1 MDCGKLKGLLG
12 LSVRAGQA
20 VFGEDGCMKALRN
33 GQGGLLVLDESLSER
48 VREKYLDLCRRE
60 GIPVARL
67 PEGLLFEATG
77 RPGKAAVLRKGN
89 LAEQAA
95 ACTESGT
102 AD

>member
-1 MDCGKLKGLLG
+1 MDHGRLKGLLG

-20 VFGEDGCMKALRN
+20 VFGEDGCLKALRN

-48 VREKYLDLCRRE
+48 VKEKYLTLCGRVE
-60 GIPVARL
+60 VPVVRL

-77 RPGKAAVLRKGN
+77 KPGKAAVLIKGT

-95 ACTESGT
+95 ACGKSET
-102 AD
+102 AK